1 MAESAIFAIVR
12 GSMGVQTVIMI
23 YLVTRMI
30 LRAVGMLFAFLL

>member
-12 GSMGVQTVIMI
+12 GSRGVQTVIMI
-23 YLVTRMI
+23 YLVARMI